1 MSRRFSTA
9 EDRSHQAGV
18 VSPVAAS
25 PGEKAAPD
33 LPSHIAP
40 TTGASASTEWK
51 LLLAAISASPEKVDD
66 LPGRL
71 QQNVDWPTLLRLADH
86 HGVSSLLYQN
96 LFSMGDSAAPAE
108 GFESLRRRHDINVH
122 KCLFLT
128 RELVRVLD
136 TLDSLGIEVMPYKGV
151 VLSETLY
158 GDMALRQAGDMD
170 LLVDASDLPRTKKS
184 VCELGYTARLALSEA
199 AERAHM
205 RSGYECTFDHA
216 GGGRN
221 LLELQ
226 WALQPN
232 FYSVDFDLSG
242 VFRRAVTV
250 SLAGRQ
256 AKTPSPEDLLLILS
270 LHAAKHVWGRLIW
283 LCDIAQIT
291 KRPDLNWDWITSQ
304 AKALGIERIMHV
316 TLLLANRLLG
326 AEIPSSPNS
335 TMLSDRACH
344 TLADNIRIA
353 MANGVSCNVESF
365 DYFRLM
371 MRLRERPADRLRFL
385 WRLTF
390 TPGPGEWEAIQL
402 PARLFPLYR
411 VVRLGRLPARLFR
424 GRSGTISAPP
434 L

>member
-1 MSRRFSTA
+1 VSQRFSTA
-9 EDRSHQAGV
+9 EDQSHHAAV
-18 VSPVAAS
+18 VSPATVS
-25 PGEKAAPD
+25 QIQKAAPELASD
-33 LPSHIAP
+33 VAP
-40 TTGASASTEWK
+40 TTGASAGIEWK

-66 LPGRL
+66 WPGRL
-71 QQNVDWPTLLRLADH
+71 QQNVDWPKMLRLADQ
-86 HGVSSLLYQN
+86 HGVSSLLYQS
-96 LFSMGDSAAPAE
+96 LFSLGDSAAPVEALH
-108 GFESLRRRHDINVH
+108 SLRRRHDINVH
-122 KCLFLT
+122 KCLFLA

-136 TLDSLGIEVMPYKGV
+136 HLDSLGIEVMPYKGV
-151 VLSETLY
+151 VLSQTLY
-158 GDMALRQAGDMD
+158 GDMALRQSGDMD
-170 LLVDASDLPRTKKS
+170 LLVHASDLAPAKKS
-184 VCELGYTARLALSEA
+184 VCQLGYTPHLTLSEA
-199 AERAHM
+199 AERAYV

-216 GGGRN
+216 GGRN

-232 FYSVDFDLSG
+232 FYSVDFDVSG
-242 VFRRAVTV
+242 VFRRGVTV
-250 SLAGRQ
+250 SVAGRQ

-283 LCDIAQIT
+283 LSDIAQLT
-291 KRPDLNWDWITSQ
+291 KRPDLNWHWITSQ

-316 TLLLANRLLG
+316 TLLLAKSLLG

-335 TMLSDRACH
+335 TLLSDAASH
-344 TLADNIRIA
+344 TLADNIRIE
-353 MANGVSCNVESF
+353 MANGVSCNVGSL

-385 WRLTF
+385 RRLTF

-411 VVRLGRLPARLFR
+411 VVRLWRLSARLFR

>member
-1 MSRRFSTA
+1 MNRRFSTA
-9 EDRSHQAGV
+9 EDRSHHPGV
-18 VSPVAAS
+18 VSPVTAS
-25 PGEKAAPD
+25 QSQKAAAE
-33 LPSHIAP
+33 LPSNIAP
-40 TTGASASTEWK
+40 TTGASPGTEWK
-51 LLLAAISASPEKVDD
+51 LLLAAISASPEKVDAW
-66 LPGRL
+66 PGRL
-71 QQNVDWPTLLRLADH
+71 QQNVDWPKLLRLADH
-86 HGVSSLLYQN
+86 HGVSSLLYQS

-108 GFESLRRRHDINVH
+108 ALRSLRRRHDINVH

-136 TLDSLGIEVMPYKGV
+136 ALDSLGIEVMPYKGV

-158 GDMALRQAGDMD
+158 GDMALRQSGDRD
-170 LLVDASDLPRTKKS
+170 LLVDASNLPRTKKS
-184 VCELGYTARLALSEA
+184 VCQLGYTPRLALSEA
-199 AERAHM
+199 AERAYM

-216 GGGRN
+216 SGRN

-250 SLAGRQ
+250 SVAGRQ

-291 KRPDLNWDWITSQ
+291 QRPDLNWDWITSQ

-316 TLLLANRLLG
+316 TLLLAKSLLG
-326 AEIPSSPNS
+326 AEIPSSANRTLWADAAS
-335 TMLSDRACH
+335 HA
-344 TLADNIRIA
+344 LADNIRIE
-353 MANGVSCNVESF
+353 MASGVSGNVGSF

-371 MRLRERPADRLRFL
+371 MRLRERRADRLRFL
-385 WRLTF
+385 RRLTF
-390 TPGPGEWEAIQL
+390 TAGPGEWEAVQL

-411 VVRLGRLPARLFR
+411 VVRLGRLTARLFR

>member
-1 MSRRFSTA
+1 VSPGFSTA
-9 EDRSHQAGV
+9 EHRSDHAGA

-25 PGEKAAPD
+25 PSETAALE
-33 LPSHIAP
+33 LPSHIPP
-40 TTGASASTEWK
+40 TTGASPGIEWK
-51 LLLAAISASPEKVDD
+51 LLLAAISPGPEKVDD
-66 LPGRL
+66 VPGRL
-71 QQNVDWPTLLRLADH
+71 QQNVDWPKLLRLADH
-86 HGVSSLLYQN
+86 HGVSSLLYQS
-96 LFSMGDSAAPAE
+96 LSRMGDSAAPAE

-128 RELVRVLD
+128 RELIRVLD
-136 TLDSLGIEVMPYKGV
+136 TLGSLGIEVMPYKGV

-158 GDMALRQAGDMD
+158 GDMALRPSGDMD

-184 VCELGYTARLALSEA
+184 VCKLGYTPRLALSEA
-199 AERAHM
+199 EERAYM
-205 RSGYECTFDHA
+205 RSGYECTFDHPS
-216 GGGRN
+216 GRN

-250 SLAGRQ
+250 SVAGRQ

-291 KRPDLNWDWITSQ
+291 QRPDLNWDWITSQ

-316 TLLLANRLLG
+316 TLLLAKSLLG
-326 AEIPSSPNS
+326 TEIPSSPNRTLGADAAS
-335 TMLSDRACH
+335 HA
-344 TLADNIRIA
+344 LADNIRTE
-353 MANGVSCNVESF
+353 MANGVSCNVGSF

-371 MRLRERPADRLRFL
+371 LRLRERRADRLRFL
-385 WRLTF
+385 RRLTF
-390 TPGPGEWEAIQL
+390 TPGPGEWEAVQL

-411 VVRLGRLPARLFR
+411 VVRLGRLTARLFR
-424 GRSGTISAPP
+424 GRSGTASAPA

>member
-1 MSRRFSTA
+1 MPVTA
-9 EDRSHQAGV
+9 SQ
-18 VSPVAAS
+18 S
-25 PGEKAAPD
+25 EKAAPK
-33 LPSHIAP
+33 LPSDIAP
-40 TTGASASTEWK
+40 ASGASAGTEWK
-51 LLLAAISASPEKVDD
+51 LLLAAISARPEKLDD
-66 LPGRL
+66 WPGRL
-71 QQNVDWPTLLRLADH
+71 QQNVDWPKLLRLADH
-86 HGVSSLLYQN
+86 HGVSSLLYQS
-96 LFSMGDSAAPAE
+96 LFRMGDSAAPAQA
-108 GFESLRRRHDINVH
+108 FESLRRRHDINVH

-136 TLDSLGIEVMPYKGV
+136 NLESLGIEVMPYKGV
-151 VLSETLY
+151 VLSQTLY
-158 GDMALRQAGDMD
+158 GDMALRQSGDMD
-170 LLVDASDLPRTKKS
+170 LLVHVSDLPRTKKN
-184 VCELGYTARLALSEA
+184 VRELGYTPQLTLSEA
-199 AERAHM
+199 AERAYV

-216 GGGRN
+216 GGRN

-232 FYSVDFDLSG
+232 FYSVDFDLGG

-316 TLLLANRLLG
+316 TLLLAKSLLG
-326 AEIPSSPNS
+326 AEIPSSPNR
-335 TMLSDRACH
+335 TLLSDAASH
-344 TLADNIRIA
+344 TLADDIRIE
-353 MANGVSCNVESF
+353 MANGISCNVESL

-371 MRLRERPADRLRFL
+371 MRLRERRADRLRFL
-385 WRLTF
+385 GRLTF
-390 TPGPGEWEAIQL
+390 TPGLGEWEAIQL

-411 VVRLGRLPARLFR
+411 VVRLWRLTARLFR
-424 GRSGTISAPP
+424 GRSGKLSAPP

>member
-9 EDRSHQAGV
+9 EDRSHHAGV
-18 VSPVAAS
+18 VSPRTAS
-25 PGEKAAPD
+25 QSEKAAPE

-40 TTGASASTEWK
+40 TTGASPGAEWK
-51 LLLAAISASPEKVDD
+51 LLLAAISASPARVDN

-71 QQNVDWPTLLRLADH
+71 QQNVDWPKLLRLADH
-86 HGVSSLLYQN
+86 HGVSSLLYQS
-96 LFSMGDSAAPAE
+96 LFSIGDSSAPAE
-108 GFESLRRRHDINVH
+108 GLQSLRRRHDINVH

-136 TLDSLGIEVMPYKGV
+136 DLESLGIEVMPYKGV
-151 VLSETLY
+151 VLSQTLY
-158 GDMALRQAGDMD
+158 GDMALRPSGDMD
-170 LLVDASDLPRTKKS
+170 LLVHASDLPRAKKK
-184 VCELGYTARLALSEA
+184 VCELGYKPHLTLSET
-199 AERAHM
+199 AERAYV

-216 GGGRN
+216 GGRN

-232 FYSVDFDLSG
+232 FYSVDFDVSG

-250 SLAGRQ
+250 SVAGRQ

-270 LHAAKHVWGRLIW
+270 LHAAKHVWGRLLW

-316 TLLLANRLLG
+316 TLLLAKSLLG
-326 AEIPSSPNS
+326 AEIPSSPNR
-335 TMLSDRACH
+335 TLLSDAASH
-344 TLADNIRIA
+344 ILADNIRIE
-353 MANGVSCNVESF
+353 MANGVSCNVESL

-371 MRLRERPADRLRFL
+371 MRLRERRADRLRFL
-385 WRLTF
+385 RRLTF
-390 TPGPGEWEAIQL
+390 TPGPGEWKAIQL
-402 PARLFPLYR
+402 PARLFPLYP
-411 VVRLGRLPARLFR
+411 VVRLWRLTARLFR

>member
-1 MSRRFSTA
+1 VSRRFSTA
-9 EDRSHQAGV
+9 EDRSHQARV
-18 VSPVAAS
+18 VSPATAS
-25 PGEKAAPD
+25 QSEKAAPE
-33 LPSHIAP
+33 LPSDIAP
-40 TTGASASTEWK
+40 PTGASAGTEWK
-51 LLLAAISASPEKVDD
+51 LLLAAISASPEKDHD
-66 LPGRL
+66 LPVRL
-71 QQNVDWPTLLRLADH
+71 QQNVDWPKLLRLADH
-86 HGVSSLLYQN
+86 HGVSSLLYQS
-96 LFSMGDSAAPAE
+96 LFSIGDSAAPAE
-108 GFESLRRRHDINVH
+108 GLQSLRRRHDINVH

-136 TLDSLGIEVMPYKGV
+136 NLDSLGIEVMPYKGV
-151 VLSETLY
+151 VLSQTLY
-158 GDMALRQAGDMD
+158 GDMALRQSGDMD
-170 LLVDASDLPRTKKS
+170 LLVHASDLPRAKKK
-184 VCELGYTARLALSEA
+184 VCELGYKPHLTLSEA
-199 AERAHM
+199 AERAYV

-216 GGGRN
+216 GGRN

-232 FYSVDFDLSG
+232 FYSVDFDVSG

-250 SLAGRQ
+250 SVAGRQ

-316 TLLLANRLLG
+316 TLLLAKSLLG
-326 AEIPSSPNS
+326 AEIPSSPNR
-335 TMLSDRACH
+335 TLLSDAESH
-344 TLADNIRIA
+344 TLADNIRIE
-353 MANGVSCNVESF
+353 MANGVSCNVESL

-371 MRLRERPADRLRFL
+371 MRLRERRADRLRFL
-385 WRLTF
+385 RRLTF
-390 TPGPGEWEAIQL
+390 TPGPGEWKAIQL
-402 PARLFPLYR
+402 PTRLFPLYP
-411 VVRLGRLPARLFR
+411 VVRLWRLTARLFR

>member
-1 MSRRFSTA
+1 VSRRLSTA
-9 EDRSHQAGV
+9 EDRSHHAGA
-18 VSPVAAS
+18 VSPRAAS
-25 PGEKAAPD
+25 PSETAAPH

-40 TTGASASTEWK
+40 TTGDFPGTEWN
-51 LLLAAISASPEKVDD
+51 LLLAAISASPEKIDD
-66 LPGRL
+66 WPAGFE
-71 QQNVDWPTLLRLADH
+71 QTVDWPKLLRLADH
-86 HGVSSLLYQN
+86 HGVSSLLYQS
-96 LFSMGDSAAPAE
+96 LFSMGDSAAPAD
-108 GFESLRRRHDINVH
+108 GFESFERRHDINVH
-122 KCLFLT
+122 KCLFLA

-158 GDMALRQAGDMD
+158 GDMALRQSGDMD
-170 LLVDASDLPRTKKS
+170 LLVDARDLPRTKKA
-184 VCELGYTARLALSEA
+184 VCELGYTPRLALSEA
-199 AERAHM
+199 AERAYM

-216 GGGRN
+216 GGRN

-250 SLAGRQ
+250 SVAGRQ

-283 LCDIAQIT
+283 LSDIAQIT
-291 KRPDLNWDWITSQ
+291 KRPDLNWDWISSQ

-316 TLLLANRLLG
+316 TLLLAKSLLG
-326 AEIPSSPNS
+326 AEIPSSPNR
-335 TMLSDRACH
+335 TLLSDAASH
-344 TLADNIRIA
+344 TLADNIRIG
-353 MANGVSCNVESF
+353 MANGVSSNVESF

-371 MRLRERPADRLRFL
+371 MRLRERRADRWRFL
-385 WRLTF
+385 RRLTF

-411 VVRLGRLPARLFR
+411 VVRLGRLSARLFR
-424 GRSGTISAPP
+424 GRSATISAPP

>member
-1 MSRRFSTA
+1 MSRRVSTA
-9 EDRSHQAGV
+9 EDRSHHAGV
-18 VSPVAAS
+18 VSPVTAS
-25 PGEKAAPD
+25 QSEKAAPELSSD
-33 LPSHIAP
+33 IAP
-40 TTGASASTEWK
+40 TIGASPGTEWK
-51 LLLAAISASPEKVDD
+51 VLLAAISASPEKVDD

-71 QQNVDWPTLLRLADH
+71 QQNLDWPKLIRLAAD
-86 HGVSSLLYQN
+86 HGVSSLLYQS
-96 LFSMGDSAAPAE
+96 LISMGDSAAPTEALQ
-108 GFESLRRRHDINVH
+108 SLRRRHDVNVH

-136 TLDSLGIEVMPYKGV
+136 NLDSLGIEVMPYKGV
-151 VLSETLY
+151 VLSQTLY
-158 GDMALRQAGDMD
+158 GDMALRQSGDMD
-170 LLVDASDLPRTKKS
+170 LLVHASDLPRIKKN
-184 VCELGYTARLALSEA
+184 VCELGYTPHLTLSEA
-199 AERAHM
+199 AERAYL
-205 RSGYECTFDHA
+205 RSGYECAFDYA
-216 GGGRN
+216 GGHN

-242 VFRRAVTV
+242 VFRRAMTV
-250 SLAGRQ
+250 SVAGRQ

-283 LCDIAQIT
+283 LCDIAQAT

-316 TLLLANRLLG
+316 SLLLAKSLLR

-335 TMLSDRACH
+335 TLLSDAASH
-344 TLADNIRIA
+344 TLADSIRIE
-353 MANGVSCNVESF
+353 MANGVSCNVESL
-365 DYFRLM
+365 DYFWLM
-371 MRLRERPADRLRFL
+371 MRLRERRADRLRFL
-385 WRLTF
+385 RRLTF
-390 TPGPGEWEAIQL
+390 TPGPGEWKAIQL

-411 VVRLGRLPARLFR
+411 VVRLWRLTARLYR